1 MVRQLKSKF
10 PQVKRLK
17 VLQYLNHSYAK
28 VLSLSIFQ
36 FLTAEVPFLC
46 TCLISSIQVP
56 ILHFTVSKEPPRHK
70 MFLRN
75 KSGIIPTENYCILII
90 EHYQFDLGNLVKI
103 FLSQEDLEIAF
114 PISVLKNP
122 HRIYPTN
129 KLKLLKGY
137 SGARIP
143 RLKSVL
149 SNQSDVLTKR
159 QFARNANC
167 KANQNLIKASLH
179 FVEMLLSMTAKD
191 KLRYQWGHSWADFP
205 LSSSSS
211 EKREI
216 CSFFSRTFLSREGT
230 LLLGNPKSFFNNLFS
245 QGVEVLLF
253 SYKIFIFLVL
263 LLNKFISL
271 TNPFR

>member
-1 MVRQLKSKF
+1 M
-10 PQVKRLK
+10 
-17 VLQYLNHSYAK
+17 
-28 VLSLSIFQ
+28 
-36 FLTAEVPFLC
+36 
-46 TCLISSIQVP
+46 
-56 ILHFTVSKEPPRHK
+56 
-70 MFLRN
+70 
-75 KSGIIPTENYCILII
+75 G
-90 EHYQFDLGNLVKI
+90 
-103 FLSQEDLEIAF
+103 
-114 PISVLKNP
+114 
-122 HRIYPTN
+122 
-129 KLKLLKGY
+129 
-137 SGARIP
+137 
-143 RLKSVL
+143 
-149 SNQSDVLTKR
+149 R

-216 CSFFSRTFLSREGT
+216 SSFFFSRTFLSREGT
-230 LLLGNPKSFFNNLFS
+230 LLLGNPKSIFNNLFS